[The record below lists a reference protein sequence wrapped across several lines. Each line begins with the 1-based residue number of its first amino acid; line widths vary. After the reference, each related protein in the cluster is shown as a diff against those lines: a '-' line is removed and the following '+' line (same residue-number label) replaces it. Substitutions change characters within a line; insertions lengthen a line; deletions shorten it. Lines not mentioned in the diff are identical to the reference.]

1 MKSLILVTLTICL
14 GFCDNSS
21 AQEKLTSKKENINK
35 ESKSF
40 LIGTEIRSYT
50 YSEPG
55 LVSHEGLLFGIWGE
69 WLWTS
74 GLGDG
79 KIYGNLFYGA
89 LTYNGQACNLSG
101 TVCNP
106 LTATTHDLIT
116 KINTRLEY
124 KLNPMFQLFGGGGYR
139 YLYDKGEG
147 SSFYTRTGQWVYIP
161 LGAALNVDSSF
172 GNLLFELEYDYTFY
186 GTVKSNLSEV
196 SSTLNDI
203 TSNQRGG
210 YGIVTT
216 AGIKI
221 NESFNAYIVYESWN
235 ANDSDVMESGGQSFI
250 EPANN
255 SQSYGIKL
263 GYLF

>member
-1 MKSLILVTLTICL
+1 MKFFILVTLTICL
-14 GFCDNSS
+14 GFLNKSY
-21 AQEKLTSKKENINK
+21 AQEKLAPKKESVRQEPKN
-35 ESKSF
+35 F
-40 LIGTEIRSYT
+40 LIGAEVRNYI

-55 LVSHEGLLFGIWGE
+55 FVSHEGLLFGIWGE

-89 LTYNGQACNLSG
+89 LTYNGSACNLSG

-124 KLNPMFQLFGGGGYR
+124 KLSSVFQLFLGAGYR

-161 LGAALNVDSSF
+161 VGAALNMDSSL

-186 GTVKSNLSEV
+186 GVVKSNLSEV
-196 SSTLNDI
+196 SSTLNDV
-203 TSNQRGG
+203 TSNQKGG
-210 YGIVTT
+210 YGLVAT
-216 AGIKI
+216 AGIQI
-221 NESFNAYIVYESWN
+221 NESLNAYVVYESWN

-263 GYLF
+263 GYMF